1 MNQKQVSSFWK
12 WGRLGKKRI
21 SQPRLLFGQVWEDPV
36 VEVALLKQIPD
47 PQHIC
52 VVASAGC
59 TAFSLAGHTS
69 AQITAIDI
77 NTAQIYFC
85 QLKSVLLRVLSYKDF
100 LYALDKDAEP
110 FYKKVERQL
119 LGDAQHYWSDNL
131 HLLSKGMNHAGF
143 IDRKMALFSTI
154 FLKLVSSANLFRQFL
169 NLTNIEQQKQQFPIV
184 LKEKRLKR
192 IVTVLLN
199 KTILKWI
206 FGKEVIHR
214 LPENFPLLIFNK
226 LKTWFTATPLK
237 SNPYIWQTFLQSYNY
252 ESESTL
258 PLYLQPSVY
267 KQIKEKLSNIHWI
280 QSDMVNYLT
289 TQPDAS
295 IHFFAMSNILEAMD
309 EVFIER
315 VLTEIRRT
323 ACQDALIVF
332 RYIVLDPDTYINQL
346 IGFELIGVNEYVI
359 KEQERSGICNNF
371 RIYKIV
377 SAIK

>member
-1 MNQKQVSSFWK
+1 MSQKQVTSFWK
-12 WGRLGKKRI
+12 WGRLGKKM
-21 SQPRLLFGQVWEDPV
+21 SKQPRLLFGQVWEDPV
-36 VEVALLKQIPD
+36 VEVALLKQVPD

-69 AQITAIDI
+69 AQIAAIDI

-85 QLKSVLLRVLSYKDF
+85 QLKSALLQVLSYKDF
-100 LYALDKDAEP
+100 LYALDKNAES
-110 FYKKVERQL
+110 FYKKVERL
-119 LGDAQHYWSDNL
+119 LPDETQQYWSDNL
-131 HLLSKGMNHAGF
+131 HLLSRGMNHAGF
-143 IDRKMALFSTI
+143 IDRKMTWFSTV
-154 FLKLVSSANLFRQFL
+154 FLKLVSSSNLFHQFL
-169 NLTNIEQQKQQFPIV
+169 NLTDVEQQKQQFPVV

-192 IVTVLLN
+192 IVSILLS

-206 FGKEVIHR
+206 FGKEVISR
-214 LPENFPLLIFNK
+214 LPTDFSLYIFNK
-226 LKTWFTATPLK
+226 LQTWFTTTPLH

-252 ESESTL
+252 ELENTL
-258 PLYLQPSVY
+258 PLYLWPSVY
-267 KQIKEKLSNIHWI
+267 KHIKEKLSNIHWM

-289 TQPDAS
+289 TQPAAS

-309 EVFIER
+309 EVFTAR
-315 VLTEIRRT
+315 VLKEIRRT

-332 RYIVLDPDTYINQL
+332 RYIVLDPDVYIQQL
-346 IGFELIGVNEYVI
+346 VGFELINADEYVI